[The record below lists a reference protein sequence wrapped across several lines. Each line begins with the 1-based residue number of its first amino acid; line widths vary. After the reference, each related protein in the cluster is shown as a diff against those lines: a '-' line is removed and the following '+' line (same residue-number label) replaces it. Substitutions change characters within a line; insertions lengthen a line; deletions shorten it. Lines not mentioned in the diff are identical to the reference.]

1 MTAEPAINTNVSN
14 KQTHDDEEDEM
25 DEMGSPGGEES
36 DFEDDDEKT
45 AKMMEERMKHPT
57 KISRV
62 VTEGSET
69 LIDTFSYQT
78 VMGDIWKEVNTR
90 K

>member
-1 MTAEPAINTNVSN
+1 MNTAAREAEPTG
-14 KQTHDDEEDEM
+14 DDDY
-25 DEMGSPGGEES
+25 DDDMGSPGGES
-36 DFEDDDEKT
+36 DLEDEEEK
-45 AKMMEERMKHPT
+45 AARMLEERMKHPT
-57 KISRV
+57 KITRV

-78 VMGDIWKEVNTR
+78 VMGDIWKEIAR